1 MAVITEKIV
10 KKTCSK
16 KADLHDRLNPDWAP
30 SIGLRGAQILAV
42 PEETPSV
49 SRYNRIKNRTQRRLY
64 SEEIRGDEIDSVI
77 EDFDDV
83 NVNSKFVSTGVQTG
97 ITFSFINGME
107 CEINSLRSELE
118 SIKKQQTVLFN
129 EEFFVEDDDKVKQ
142 LTGINTYAVLMVVFE
157 YLANFLPCSES
168 LSKFEIFIMTLMR
181 LRLNLSSMFIAYLF
195 QVSPSTVSRLFSS
208 TIDAMYE
215 RLHPS
220 IYWPARE
227 TLEKTMPM
235 QFRKHFGR
243 KCAVIID
250 CFEVFIERPSR
261 LEARAETWSSYKH
274 HHTVKFLIGIT
285 PQGTVCFVSKA
296 WGGRTSDKHLTEN
309 CGFLFKIMPG
319 DLVLADRGFDIGAS
333 VGSHAGHVH
342 IPAFTRGQNQLSAAD
357 IETTR
362 KLANVRIHV
371 ERVIGLVR
379 QKYTFLIGV
388 IPIRFL
394 MQKDEN
400 DVSTIDKIALICCA
414 LINFNDSIVA
424 VD

>member
-1 MAVITEKIV
+1 MVLKCSIYGCNHRKNREKDLQYYRLPAVITNQGAEWEKLTADRRREWLARINQDFSTKNLTNV
-10 KKTCSK
+10 RICSTHFISGK

-83 NVNSKFVSTGVQTG
+83 NVNSKFVSTGVQTD

-250 CFEVFIERPSR
+250 S
-261 LEARAETWSSYKH
+261 
-274 HHTVKFLIGIT
+274 
-285 PQGTVCFVSKA
+285 
-296 WGGRTSDKHLTEN
+296 
-309 CGFLFKIMPG
+309 
-319 DLVLADRGFDIGAS
+319 
-333 VGSHAGHVH
+333 
-342 IPAFTRGQNQLSAAD
+342 FTRGQNQLSAAD

-379 QKYTFLIGV
+379 QKYTFLNGV

-400 DVSTIDKIALICCA
+400 DVSTIDKIALICGA

>member
-83 NVNSKFVSTGVQTG
+83 NVNSKFVSTGVQTD

-195 QVSPSTVSRLFSS
+195 QVSPSTHYDTHEIEIESFIYVHSVFIPSV
-208 TIDAMYE
+208 TID
-215 RLHPS
+215 
-220 IYWPARE
+220 
-227 TLEKTMPM
+227 
-235 QFRKHFGR
+235 
-243 KCAVIID
+243 C
-250 CFEVFIERPSR
+250 
-261 LEARAETWSSYKH
+261 
-274 HHTVKFLIGIT
+274 VK
-285 PQGTVCFVSKA
+285 
-296 WGGRTSDKHLTEN
+296 
-309 CGFLFKIMPG
+309 
-319 DLVLADRGFDIGAS
+319 
-333 VGSHAGHVH
+333 
-342 IPAFTRGQNQLSAAD
+342 
-357 IETTR
+357 
-362 KLANVRIHV
+362 
-371 ERVIGLVR
+371 
-379 QKYTFLIGV
+379 TFL
-388 IPIRFL
+388 
-394 MQKDEN
+394 
-400 DVSTIDKIALICCA
+400 
-414 LINFNDSIVA
+414 
-424 VD
+424 